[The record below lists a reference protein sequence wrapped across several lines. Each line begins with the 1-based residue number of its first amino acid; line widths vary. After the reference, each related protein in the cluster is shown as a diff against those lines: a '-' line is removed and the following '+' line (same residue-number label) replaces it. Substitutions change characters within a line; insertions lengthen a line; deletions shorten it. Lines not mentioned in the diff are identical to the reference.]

1 MDFSIQQ
8 AVLLILGGLLPAAV
22 YILDRSEV
30 FVAITLVNV
39 LLIWA
44 SLRIATGGSLP
55 GFGNDDATDPEHAS
69 PTESHDV
76 DR

>member
-8 AVLLILGGLLPAAV
+8 AVLLILGGLVPAAV
-22 YILDRSEV
+22 YIVDRSEV

-55 GFGNDDATDPEHAS
+55 GFIDGDATETDHA
-69 PTESHDV
+69 
-76 DR
+76 

>member
-1 MDFSIQQ
+1 MNFSLQQ
-8 AVLLILGGLLPAAV
+8 AVLLVLGGLVPAAV
-22 YILDRSEV
+22 FIADRAEV

-55 GFGNDDATDPEHAS
+55 GIGGDDDAPDHEHA
-69 PTESHDV
+69 
-76 DR
+76 